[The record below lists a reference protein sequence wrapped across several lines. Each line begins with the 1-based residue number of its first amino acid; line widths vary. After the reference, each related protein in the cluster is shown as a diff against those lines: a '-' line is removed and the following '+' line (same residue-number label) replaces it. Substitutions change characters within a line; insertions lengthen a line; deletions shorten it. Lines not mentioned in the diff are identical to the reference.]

1 MRTINLKHNYRPP
14 FESNTRFKKRMQSAA
29 NIETTMNR
37 KEPCASENKE
47 GLRAGDCLLSGNERH
62 PMQRGSSIPFSPFHG

>member
-47 GLRAGDCLLSGNERH
+47 GLRSRRLLAVG
-62 PMQRGSSIPFSPFHG
+62 QRTAPNATRFFDPL